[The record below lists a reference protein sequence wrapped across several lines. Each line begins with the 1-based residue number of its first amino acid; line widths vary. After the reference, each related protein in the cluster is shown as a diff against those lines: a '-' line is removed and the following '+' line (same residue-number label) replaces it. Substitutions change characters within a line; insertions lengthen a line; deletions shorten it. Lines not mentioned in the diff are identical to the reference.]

1 MAKASTSRKAGASIS
16 ATTTIDF
23 GDLGRR
29 LADAERK
36 ILRQYGAKIVKGIR
50 DDWQGWD
57 YTGRRKGAPRN
68 VSRKAWRWT
77 VETAEGKA
85 VLLIQNEAKD
95 WRTGTK
101 SYVAYVHRAGDATP
115 EFEHIVGDIE
125 TSILPDMVRDL
136 AEEVARNIGAPKQR
150 KKLRMRGGGTTQKMV
165 LEGA

>member
-1 MAKASTSRKAGASIS
+1 MAKATTKRGAGASIS

-50 DDWQGWD
+50 DDWQGFD
-57 YTGRRKGAPRN
+57 YKGRRKGAPRN

-101 SYVAYVHRAGDATP
+101 SYVAYVHRAGDKTP
-115 EFEHIVGDIE
+115 EFEHIAEDIQAE
-125 TSILPDMVRDL
+125 TIPDMVRDL
-136 AEEVARNIGAPKQR
+136 AAEVARDIGAPKVR
-150 KKLRMRGGGTTQKMV
+150 KALRGRGGGSTVRKT
-165 LEGA
+165 LEG